1 MERVLGTD
9 ERVRTQ
15 LFNGC
20 AELVAG
26 LYQGLEG
33 ERLYA

>member
-1 MERVLGTD
+1 MLGTD

-15 LFNGC
+15 LFNGYV
-20 AELVAG
+20 EVVAG
-26 LYQGLEG
+26 LYQGLQG